1 MARKELKVGD
11 TVRLKFGPYRTTGEV
26 IRINYAGA
34 VIQPAGVATLVG
46 FDHTL
51 VAPNGD
57 ALTEDRGEC
66 FIGKAHWDAVEVLP
80 A

>member
-1 MARKELKVGD
+1 MKQLKVGD

-26 IRINYAGA
+26 VRIIDAGA

-46 FDHTL
+46 YDQTM

-57 ALTEDRGEC
+57 ALTEDRGET
-66 FIGKAHWDAVEVLP
+66 FIGKAHWESVEVLG
-80 A
+80 